1 MKTMRGLGSARR
13 SRRGAALLYAAFG
26 ALLAGGMVATSLSLS
41 LSAKKTADA
50 RREHQ
55 AARFLAEGGTEAAK
69 KAIQQ
74 ALANWED
81 VPTSGEVDIDG
92 RSVAW
97 EARPTGYDHVEED
110 ESGIQTQVLG
120 YEVRARAVV
129 DGTTQESLRWMNA
142 RITPLFQFA
151 VFYTN
156 DLEVNP
162 GANMTI
168 NGRVHTNGD
177 MHLTSNGAT
186 LTLNTN
192 YVRAVGDIR
201 RNRKDDPNNTGGTV
215 RIRQWVADPFS
226 TAEPTSYY
234 TMWSKSQMTSMGIA
248 STSGFDSRFTQGH
261 DADLDGSFLEE
272 GDLLPFG
279 PGALDY
285 WGPPEGYAGGGG
297 ATVQCSDH
305 DVGEAVVPRIGS
317 IAMYEEAGGGDFVF
331 DAATQS
337 HVPAPGG
344 PGTGTHSKGFYH
356 DNAGLSIVVEP
367 NGTTWKAFDQ
377 NGIEV
382 TTRISDAGAVTFKNM
397 YDARQANGAAGTVR
411 VLDIDMQKLNASGK
425 WPANGLLYAAHKGA
439 TTGTNSKGVRLS
451 NGATLPAKLT
461 VASENAVYVRGDYNK
476 GSSTVAKKPA
486 AVIGD
491 AINLLSTSWNDT
503 KTHSSGLPVAAAT
516 TYNMAMISGNQ
527 DTVGS
532 SYNGGLENLPRFH
545 ENWTGKACNIKGSL
559 VNTWNSAH
567 ATGQWVYGGN
577 RYTAPNRNWTY
588 DTDFND
594 VSKLPPF
601 TPRAVSAVDVAQL

>member
-1 MKTMRGLGSARR
+1 MKIACKVGNG
-13 SRRGAALLYAAFG
+13 RRGAALVYAVFG
-26 ALLAGGMVATSLSLS
+26 AMLAGGLVATSLSLS
-41 LSAKKTADA
+41 LSARKTADA
-50 RREHQ
+50 LREGG
-55 AARFLAEGGTEAAK
+55 AARYLAEGGTEAAK
-69 KAIQQ
+69 KALQQ
-74 ALANWED
+74 ALANWEEP
-81 VPTSGEVDIDG
+81 PTAGSVDIDG
-92 RSVAW
+92 RRVDWSV
-97 EARPTGYDHVEED
+97 RPTGYDHVEQD
-110 ESGIQTQVLG
+110 DSGIQTQVLG
-120 YEVRARAVV
+120 YEVRARAEFE
-129 DGTTQESLRWMNA
+129 GTAHEALRWMNA

-151 VFYTN
+151 VFYSN
-156 DLEVNP
+156 DLEINP

-201 RNRKDDPNNTGGTV
+201 RNRKDDPNNTAGTV
-215 RIRQWVADPFS
+215 RIRQWVADPFR
-226 TAEPTSYY
+226 AGEPLSYY
-234 TMWSKSQMTSMGIA
+234 TLWSKSQMASMGIA
-248 STSGFDSRFTQGH
+248 STSGFDSAFTQGH
-261 DADLDGSFLEE
+261 DAALDGSYLET

-285 WGPPEGYAGGGG
+285 WGPPTGYSGGGG
-297 ATVQCSDH
+297 HTVQCSDH

-317 IAMYEEAGGGDFVF
+317 IAMHEESQGGDYVW
-331 DAATQS
+331 DAGAQAC
-337 HVPAPGG
+337 VPAPGG
-344 PGTGTHSKGFYH
+344 PGTGTHAKGFYH
-356 DNAGLSIVVEP
+356 DNAGLSILVEA
-367 NGTTWKAFDQ
+367 NGTSWKAYDQ
-377 NGIEV
+377 AGLEV
-382 TTRISDAGAVTFKNM
+382 TASLVAAGAVSFKNI

-411 VLDIDMQKLNASGK
+411 LLDIDMQKLQASGK

-439 TTGTNSKGVRLS
+439 TTGVNAKGVRLS
-451 NGATLPAKLT
+451 NGATLPNKLT
-461 VASENAVYVRGDYNK
+461 VASENAIYIKGDYNK
-476 GSSTVAKKPA
+476 GSATVAKKPA

-491 AINLLSTSWNDT
+491 AINLLSNSWNDT
-503 KTHSSGLPVAAAT
+503 KTHASGLPSAAAT

-532 SYNGGLENLPRFH
+532 TYNGGLENLPRFH
-545 ENWTGKACNIKGSL
+545 ENWTGKACNIRGSL
-559 VNTWNSAH
+559 VNTWNSVH

>member
-1 MKTMRGLGSARR
+1 M
-13 SRRGAALLYAAFG
+13 YAAFG
-26 ALLAGGMVATSLSLS
+26 AMLAGGMVAASMNLS

-50 RREHQ
+50 RREHG
-55 AARFLAEGGTEAAK
+55 AARFLAEGATEAAK
-69 KAIQQ
+69 KAIQT
-74 ALANWED
+74 ALANWEE
-81 VPTSGEVDIDG
+81 VPTTGTVDIDG

-97 EARPTGYDHVEED
+97 AVRPTGFRQVEED
-110 ESGIQTQVLG
+110 EAGIQT
-120 YEVRARAVV
+120 EVRGYQVRASAEFE
-129 DGTTQESLRWMNA
+129 GTTQESLRWINA

-186 LTLNTN
+186 LTLDTN

-201 RNRKDDPNNTGGTV
+201 RNRKDNPGNTGGTV

-226 TAEPTSYY
+226 SAEPTAYY
-234 TMWSKSQMTSMGIA
+234 TLWSSAQMSSMGIA
-248 STSGFDSRFTQGH
+248 SVSGFDSAFTQGH
-261 DADLDGSFLEE
+261 DAGLDGSYLEE

-285 WGPPEGYAGGGG
+285 WGPPDGYAGGGG
-297 ATVQCSDH
+297 HTVQCSDH

-317 IAMYEEAGGGDFVF
+317 IAMYEEATAGNFVY

-356 DNAGLSIVVEP
+356 ENAGLSILV
-367 NGTTWKAFDQ
+367 GADGSSWKAFDA

-382 TTRISDAGAVTFKNM
+382 TDSLKNIGGVSGNHAITFKNI
-397 YDARQANGAAGTVR
+397 YDARQANGGAGTVR
-411 VLDIDMQKLNASGK
+411 VVDIDMQKLGASGK
-425 WPANGLLYAAHKGA
+425 WPSNGLLYAAHSGA
-439 TTGTNSKGVRLS
+439 GTGTSSKGVRLS
-451 NGATLPAKLT
+451 NGSTLPAKLT
-461 VASENAVYVRGDYNK
+461 VASDNAVYVKGDYNK
-476 GSSTVAKKPA
+476 GSSSVSKKPA

-491 AINLLSTSWNDT
+491 AVNLLSNSWNDS
-503 KTHSSGLPVAAAT
+503 KTHTSSLPSASAT

-527 DTVGS
+527 DTVGAT
-532 SYNGGLENLPRFH
+532 YNGGLENLPRFH

-588 DTDFND
+588 DTEFND